1 MREGERETG
10 RETDREFELMLPL
23 YTEESVKG
31 FEQKVT
37 WRTFLI

>member
-1 MREGERETG
+1 MREGERERWG
-10 RETDREFELMLPL
+10 ERQREFELMLPL
-23 YTEESVKG
+23 YTEGSVKG